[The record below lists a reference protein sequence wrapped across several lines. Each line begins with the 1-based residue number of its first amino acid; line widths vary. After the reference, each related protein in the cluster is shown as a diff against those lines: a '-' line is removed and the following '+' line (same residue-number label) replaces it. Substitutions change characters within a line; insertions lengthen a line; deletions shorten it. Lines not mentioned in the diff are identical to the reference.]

1 MTPEIPI
8 LNILESDE
16 EKQEKLAILIVG
28 EPGNLAIQ
36 MRDQRVKRIKS
47 DRSDNVEATG
57 VDLGPIKKRKQSRS
71 RVDPRVKEGFL
82 DAAVMDFTQQV
93 SLLDSKAN
101 RKANRLCNSK

>member
-1 MTPEIPI
+1 
-8 LNILESDE
+8 
-16 EKQEKLAILIVG
+16 VG

-36 MRDQRVKRIKS
+36 MRDQRVKRIES

-82 DAAVMDFTQQV
+82 DAAVMDFTRQV
-93 SLLDSKAN
+93 SLLDSN
-101 RKANRLCNSK
+101 RKANRLCNSKQLLLVIHGLSG